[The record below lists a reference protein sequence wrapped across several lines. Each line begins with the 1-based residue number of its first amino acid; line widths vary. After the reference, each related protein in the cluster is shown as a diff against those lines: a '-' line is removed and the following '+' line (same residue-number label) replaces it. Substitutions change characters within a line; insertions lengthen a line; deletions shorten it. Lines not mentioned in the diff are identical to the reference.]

1 MNPYVFK
8 ELTFDKGSFDDSLD
22 ATYIIHLEGNK
33 QRYDNIIFQLNKFVP
48 TRKVYILFNKGLK
61 YKSSYINTT
70 AKDLVDCYITIFKH
84 NTKNNIL
91 ILEDD
96 FVWLSNID
104 NKNYITYINDFCNND
119 NDFAFYLG
127 TFPIIFFPISYHIY
141 KGIFNTFTHS
151 VIYSKTLQQKILNYN
166 YQDIT
171 DWDIFMNSFIT
182 NKYFFYKPLCGQTF
196 SKTLNSK
203 TWSVYNTPLYDIFFI
218 INKFFYGHIY
228 PEQLFNFFYLISFI
242 VIIII
247 YRNL

>member
-1 MNPYVFK
+1 MIKVP
-8 ELTFDKGSFDDSLD
+8 FDDSLD

-70 AKDLVDCYITIFKH
+70 AKDLVDCYITIFK
-84 NTKNNIL
+84 NNIL

-96 FVWLSNID
+96 FVWLSNIT

-141 KGIFNTFTHS
+141 KGIFNIFTHS

-166 YQDIT
+166 YKNIT
-171 DWDIFMNSFIT
+171 DWDVFMNSFIT
-182 NKYFFYKPLCGQTF
+182 NKYYFYKPLCGQTF

-203 TWSVYNTPLYDIFFI
+203 TWIVYNTPLYDIFFI
-218 INKFFYGHIY
+218 INKFFYGGIY

-247 YRNL
+247 YRIL

>member
-1 MNPYVFK
+1 M
-8 ELTFDKGSFDDSLD
+8 
-22 ATYIIHLEGNK
+22 I
-33 QRYDNIIFQLNKFVP
+33 
-48 TRKVYILFNKGLK
+48 
-61 YKSSYINTT
+61 
-70 AKDLVDCYITIFKH
+70 
-84 NTKNNIL
+84 
-91 ILEDD
+91 
-96 FVWLSNID
+96 
-104 NKNYITYINDFCNND
+104 FCNND

-218 INKFFYGHIY
+218 INKFFYGGIY

-247 YRNL
+247 YNNL

>member
-1 MNPYVFK
+1 MNPYIFK

-33 QRYDNIIFQLNKFVP
+33 QRYDNIIFQLNKFAP

-70 AKDLVDCYITIFKH
+70 AKDLVDCYITIF
-84 NTKNNIL
+84 KNNIL

-127 TFPIIFFPISYHIY
+127 TFPIIFFLYHI
-141 KGIFNTFTHS
+141 IFIKVF
-151 VIYSKTLQQKILNYN
+151 
-166 YQDIT
+166 
-171 DWDIFMNSFIT
+171 
-182 NKYFFYKPLCGQTF
+182 
-196 SKTLNSK
+196 
-203 TWSVYNTPLYDIFFI
+203 
-218 INKFFYGHIY
+218 
-228 PEQLFNFFYLISFI
+228 LISLHILLFI
-242 VIIII
+242 LKL
-247 YRNL
+247 YNKKY